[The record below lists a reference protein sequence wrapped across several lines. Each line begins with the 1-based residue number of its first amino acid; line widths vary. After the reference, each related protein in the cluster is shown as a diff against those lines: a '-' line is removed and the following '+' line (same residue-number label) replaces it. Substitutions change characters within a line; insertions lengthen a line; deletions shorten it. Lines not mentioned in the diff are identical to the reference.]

1 MIVSSSLPGCAI
13 ESVTRSADHL
23 VILAPVRRAHA
34 RCPACGTPSSAVHS
48 RYDRHPAD
56 LPSLG
61 QPVTLRLRIRRFYCR
76 HPTCHRRTF
85 AEPLPRL
92 IAPRARRT
100 RRLAQAQTR
109 IGLAAGAE
117 AGARLTGHLGMQ
129 TSPDTILRLLH
140 RLPLPRADPPRAVGR
155 AVGIDDWA
163 IRKGQTDGTLV
174 VDLERRCPIDLLP
187 DRSGATVAAWLR
199 RHPGIQIVARDR
211 SAEYARAIT
220 AGAPAAL
227 QVADRWH
234 LLLNMRQALERWLGR
249 AHGRLRQLPV
259 LPGDEGRQPGERS
272 RAYRRS
278 AAEIAIS
285 RDSRAR
291 RVAAYED
298 VRRRHLA
305 GETLLAIGRATG
317 LARATVRKYAQA
329 ESVPERARRRPNP
342 SRLDPYLAHLEQRMA
357 EGCENAMALWRE
369 IRARGFAGT
378 HRQVHRFVAER
389 RTRPARRTA
398 RKWLSRPA
406 SATAEAISAV
416 PIPSPKQLAWLLVQ
430 PLATLQPRAA
440 ADLARIR
447 QDPEAARIADL
458 ARRFTVLV
466 RACGLGGDR
475 PENPVGQ
482 LDRWLL
488 ETRNCGVAAL
498 ETFATGLAQDGAAV
512 RAALTTSWSDAQA
525 EGQISRL
532 KMLKRT
538 MYGRASF
545 ALLRRRTLIAA

>member
-1 MIVSSSLPGCAI
+1 M
-13 ESVTRSADHL
+13 
-23 VILAPVRRAHA
+23 
-34 RCPACGTPSSAVHS
+34 
-48 RYDRHPAD
+48 
-56 LPSLG
+56 G
-61 QPVTLRLRIRRFYCR
+61 QPVTLRLRIRRFYCH
-76 HPTCHRRTF
+76 HPACRRRTF

-92 IAPRARRT
+92 IPPRARRT

-109 IGLAAGAE
+109 IGLAVGGE

-129 TSPDTILRLLH
+129 TSPDTILRLVH
-140 RLPLPRADPPRAVGR
+140 RLPLPRANAPR

-163 IRKGQTDGTLV
+163 IRKGRSYGTLL

-199 RHPGIQIVARDR
+199 RHPSIQIVARDR
-211 SAEYARAIT
+211 STEYARAAT

-234 LLLNMRQALERWLGR
+234 LLLNLRQVLERWLGR
-249 AHGRLRQLPV
+249 VHGRLRQLPP
-259 LPGDEGRQPGERS
+259 LASGDGRQPGERP

-278 AAEIAIS
+278 AAEIAVS
-285 RDSRAR
+285 LDSRAR
-291 RVAAYED
+291 RLAAYED

-329 ESVPERARRRPNP
+329 ESFPERAIRRPNP

-369 IRARGFAGT
+369 IRRQGFAGT

-389 RTRPARRTA
+389 RTA
-398 RKWLSRPA
+398 RKWLSQPA
-406 SATAEAISAV
+406 STSTEAIRPS
-416 PIPSPKQLAWLLVQ
+416 PIASPKQLAWILVQ

-458 ARRFTVLV
+458 ARRFTMLV

-475 PENPVGQ
+475 PADPASE

-498 ETFATGLAQDGAAV
+498 ETFAAGLAQDGAAV
-512 RAALTTSWSDAQA
+512 RAALTTSWSNAQA

-545 ALLRRRTLIAA
+545 ALLRSRILIAA

>member
-1 MIVSSSLPGCAI
+1 MILCSSLPGCSI

-23 VILAPVRRAHA
+23 VILAHVRRAQA

-48 RYDRHPAD
+48 RYDRRPAD

-92 IAPRARRT
+92 MPPRARRT

-117 AGARLTGHLGMQ
+117 AGARLTGHLGMR
-129 TSPDTILRLLH
+129 TSPDTMLRLLH
-140 RLPLPRADPPRAVGR
+140 RLPLPRAAPPR

-163 IRKGQTDGTLV
+163 IRKGRAYGTLL

-187 DRSGATVAAWLR
+187 DRSAVTVTAWLR
-199 RHPGIQIVARDR
+199 RHPGIQIIARDR
-211 SAEYARAIT
+211 STEYARAAT

-259 LPGDEGRQPGERS
+259 LPGGDGRQPGERP

-291 RVAAYED
+291 RLAAYED
-298 VRRRHLA
+298 VRQRHLA

-329 ESVPERARRRPNP
+329 ESFPERARRRPNP

-369 IRARGFAGT
+369 IRAQGFAGT

-389 RTRPARRTA
+389 RTSPARRTA
-398 RKWLSRPA
+398 RKWLSRTA
-406 SATAEAISAV
+406 STNAEAISAV
-416 PIPSPKQLAWLLVQ
+416 PISSPKQLAWILVQ
-430 PLATLQPRAA
+430 PLATLPPRAA
-440 ADLARIR
+440 ADLARVR

-458 ARRFTVLV
+458 ARRFTMLV

-475 PENPVGQ
+475 PADPAGEF
-482 LDRWLL
+482 DRWLL
-488 ETRNCGVAAL
+488 DTRTCGVAAL
-498 ETFATGLAQDGAAV
+498 ETFAAGVTQDGAAV
-512 RAALTTSWSDAQA
+512 RAALTTSWSNAQA

-545 ALLRRRTLIAA
+545 DLLRRRTLIAA

>member
-1 MIVSSSLPGCAI
+1 MP
-13 ESVTRSADHL
+13 
-23 VILAPVRRAHA
+23 
-34 RCPACGTPSSAVHS
+34 
-48 RYDRHPAD
+48 
-56 LPSLG
+56 
-61 QPVTLRLRIRRFYCR
+61 
-76 HPTCHRRTF
+76 
-85 AEPLPRL
+85 
-92 IAPRARRT
+92 PRARRT

-109 IGLAAGAE
+109 IGLAAGGE

-129 TSPDTILRLLH
+129 TSPDTILRLVH
-140 RLPLPRADPPRAVGR
+140 RLPLPRADPPRAVG
-155 AVGIDDWA
+155 VDDWA
-163 IRKGQTDGTLV
+163 VRKGRTYGTLL

-187 DRSGATVAAWLR
+187 DRSGATVTAWLR
-199 RHPGIQIVARDR
+199 RYPDIQIVARDR
-211 SAEYARAIT
+211 STEYARAAS

-249 AHGRLRQLPV
+249 VHGRLRQLPD
-259 LPGDEGRQPGERS
+259 LPSGDGRQPGERP

-285 RDSRAR
+285 LDSRAR
-291 RVAAYED
+291 RLAASKH
-298 VRRRHLA
+298 VRRRRLA

-329 ESVPERARRRPNP
+329 ESFPERAIRRPNP
-342 SRLDPYLAHLEQRMA
+342 SRLDPHLAHLEQRMA

-369 IRARGFAGT
+369 IRNQGFAGT

-389 RTRPARRTA
+389 RTVPARRTA
-398 RKWLSRPA
+398 RKWLSRTVSP
-406 SATAEAISAV
+406 SAEAIRPT
-416 PIPSPKQLAWLLVQ
+416 PIAAPKQLAWILVQ
-430 PLATLQPRAA
+430 PAAALQPRAT

-447 QDPEAARIADL
+447 QDPEAARVADL
-458 ARRFTVLV
+458 ARRFTMLV
-466 RACGLGGDR
+466 RACGLDGDR
-475 PENPVGQ
+475 PTDAAGE

-488 ETRNCGVAAL
+488 ETRSCGVAAL
-498 ETFATGLAQDGAAV
+498 ETFAAGLAQDGAAV
-512 RAALTTSWSDAQA
+512 RAALTTSWSNAQA

-545 ALLRRRTLIAA
+545 ALLRRRVLIPA